1 MLLCAPSSQCTL
13 FEAITVC
20 RASNEYWFLKL
31 QTFLSSA
38 ISLKFTDGFFSVY
51 WNKFSRSKCKKTH
64 KLHKLKEHKWWI
76 PAESASTILIKT
88 KRRRIS
94 GVSRYPQYVCLQLQ
108 LTGRCRVHEAQQRSH
123 VVITAGRQDKLLN
136 DEQGVFATLAVL
148 HDVVNA
154 TRATELSEQSCKK
167 RRKHKT

>member
-20 RASNEYWFLKL
+20 RASNEYWFYKL
-31 QTFLSSA
+31 QTFLSWA
-38 ISLKFTDGFFSVY
+38 ISLKFTDGVFLVST
-51 WNKFSRSKCKKTH
+51 KTNSAEVNVKRH
-64 KLHKLKEHKWWI
+64 KLHKLKEYKWWI

-88 KRRRIS
+88 KRRWIS

-108 LTGRCRVHEAQQRSH
+108 LTGRCRVHEAQQRPH
-123 VVITAGRQDKLLN
+123 VVVAAGRQDKLLD
-136 DEQGVFATLAVL
+136 DEQSVFATLAVL